1 MNQITQKAKIVFLAS
16 SILLSSTIGL
26 ADNAEDR
33 YVYVG
38 TELGLSE
45 PIVKSFDHKA
55 EAGTTTMRLKQ
66 SRMFGG
72 RVGYA
77 FYPGMMIELSGTHQ
91 PKYRLAYRLP
101 SVSFSLFPGGPNVTI
116 PRTNGETKVS
126 ANVFTLNLIYEM
138 QKQFLGVKPYVIF
151 GAGVAQVSIRP
162 TSSTTDVFAS
172 AGKSDKEVFFKVKK
186 NKINCYVWQFGGG
199 FTKDLGD
206 NLSIDLGA
214 KLQVVNDIKIKY
226 DTFDVK
232 IQNFS
237 AAKPIKKTIGVGEF
251 TLGFTFKLPV

>member
-1 MNQITQKAKIVFLAS
+1 MQKIIQKVKITLLAT
-16 SILLSSTIGL
+16 SILLSSNVVF

-33 YVYVG
+33 YVYIG
-38 TELGLSE
+38 SELGLSE
-45 PIVKSFDHKA
+45 PIVKSFEHKA
-55 EAGTTTMRLKQ
+55 EKATTKMRLKQ

-101 SVSFSLFPGGPNVTI
+101 SISFSPFPGAPNFTI
-116 PRTNGETKVS
+116 PETTGETKVS
-126 ANVFTLNLIYEM
+126 ANVVTLNLIYEM
-138 QKQFLGVKPYVIF
+138 QEQFVGVKPYAIF
-151 GAGVAQVSIRP
+151 GVGVAQVSIRP
-162 TSSTTDVFAS
+162 TSSTTEVLAPL
-172 AGKSDKEVFFKVKK
+172 GLGDKVTFFKVKK

-206 NLSIDLGA
+206 NFSIDIGA

-226 DTFDVK
+226 DTLDVRT
-232 IQNFS
+232 QEFS